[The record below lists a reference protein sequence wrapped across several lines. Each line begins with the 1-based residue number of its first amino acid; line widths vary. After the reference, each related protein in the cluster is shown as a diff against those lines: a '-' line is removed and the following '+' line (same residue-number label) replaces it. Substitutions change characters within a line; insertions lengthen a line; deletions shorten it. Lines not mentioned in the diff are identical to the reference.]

1 RGITMGKEKTILG
14 SIHISPKAVAAI
26 AYQAI
31 LQSYGVVGLAPKNLA
46 EGLAHTITKE
56 PSRGVTVHINDDE
69 IDIDIH
75 IIVEYGTRITSVANS
90 VANAVRFQVEKS
102 LGLPVHD
109 INVHIQGLRVSNGE

>member
-1 RGITMGKEKTILG
+1 MGKEKTILG
-14 SIHISPKAVAAI
+14 SIRISPKAVATI

-56 PSRGVTVHINDDE
+56 PSRGVSVSIDDDK

-75 IIVEYGTRITSVANS
+75 IIVEYGTRVTSVAES
-90 VANAVRFQVEKS
+90 VSRAVRFQVEKS
-102 LGLPVHD
+102 LGLPVHN
-109 INVHIQGLRVSNGE
+109 INVHIQGLRVSNEE

>member
-1 RGITMGKEKTILG
+1 MGEEKTILG

-31 LQSYGVVGLAPKNLA
+31 LQSYGVVGLAPKNFA

-56 PSRGVTVHINDDE
+56 PSRGVTVRIDE
-69 IDIDIH
+69 DVIDIDIH

-109 INVHIQGLRVSNGE
+109 INVHIQGLRVSNED